1 MAIPKTYLSWND
13 VEKHVNNLAV
23 QLYKDNWKPDYIV
36 GLHSGG
42 NIPAVLLGKMLD
54 IKTYSLDVRLRD
66 GDGNGPE
73 SNAWMAEDAYNLKK
87 ILIVDDINDT
97 GATINWVKKDWPASA
112 LPMDPRWYTIWGG
125 SVRFAVMIDNEAS
138 EAHVNYS
145 ATSINKAE
153 KDEWIVFPWEEWWSK

>member
-1 MAIPKTYLSWND
+1 MTHKTYLSWTD

-23 QLYKDNWKPDYIV
+23 QLYKDDWKPDYIV

-66 GDGNGPE
+66 GDGDGPE

-87 ILIVDDINDT
+87 ILIIDDINDT
-97 GATINWVKKDWPASA
+97 GATINWMKQDWPANA
-112 LPMDPRWYTIWGG
+112 LPLDPRWYTIWGG
-125 SVRFAVMIDNEAS
+125 SVRVAVL
-138 EAHVNYS
+138 VNNLSSKADINYYS
-145 ATSINKAE
+145 AEINKAE
-153 KDEWIVFPWEEWWSK
+153 KDEWIVFPWEEWWCK

>member
-1 MAIPKTYLSWND
+1 MAISKTYLSWND

-66 GDGNGPE
+66 GGGDGPE
-73 SNAWMAEDAYNLKK
+73 SNAWMAEDAYNFKK
-87 ILIVDDINDT
+87 ILVVDDINDT
-97 GATINWVKKDWPASA
+97 GATINWVKNDWPANA
-112 LPMDPRWYTIWGG
+112 LPLDPRWYKIWGDT
-125 SVRFAVMIDNEAS
+125 VRFAVMIDNEAS

-145 ATSINKAE
+145 AVNINKAE